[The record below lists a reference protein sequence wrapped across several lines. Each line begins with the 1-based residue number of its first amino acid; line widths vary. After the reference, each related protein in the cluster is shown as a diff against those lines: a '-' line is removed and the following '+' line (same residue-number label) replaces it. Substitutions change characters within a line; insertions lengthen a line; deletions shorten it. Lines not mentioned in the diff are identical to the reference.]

1 MVDFVKAFDSV
12 EHEYIRKSL
21 VHFNLGPNLVGMV
34 MTLLNDRKASIDMGN
49 MYSKT
54 FDIKRGTPQ
63 GDRSSPYV
71 FIICLEILLIKI
83 EMGGGGRII
92 GRGGT
97 DIRGEQVNGV
107 NEAFADDLSV
117 VIRMSIEAL
126 KCILQI
132 LDEFGKLS
140 GLYIN
145 VEKTHIM
152 ITGRSGGGGRIQ

>member
-1 MVDFVKAFDSV
+1 MGVLLVDIVKAFNSV

-63 GDRSSPYV
+63 PQGDRSSPYV

-83 EMGGGGRII
+83 EMGGGGKII
-92 GRGGT
+92 GREGT
-97 DIRGEQVNGV
+97 DIRGEQVCGV
-107 NEAFADDLSV
+107 NEAFADDLTV
-117 VIRMSIEAL
+117 VFRMSIEAL
-126 KCILQI
+126 RCILHI
-132 LDEFGKLS
+132 LDEFGK
-140 GLYIN
+140 
-145 VEKTHIM
+145 
-152 ITGRSGGGGRIQ
+152 